1 MRRMLPVL
9 ILAPLLLLG
18 GCDAFFTNV
27 FEGLYTLEVPSA
39 AELGTLP
46 VSDLERLAEDDQFFE
61 ELAGDPAKED
71 AVLENLDNYFGPEG
85 DGTVDTPEEQRAAA
99 LHAEVLLRT
108 SGAFDILSG
117 NSFSALQN
125 TLDQFEL
132 AAESE
137 YPNLIAS
144 LVLDLFDGRTPDV
157 AEIGVMLTALTD
169 AWAAYQAI
177 GAGLDAGASLD
188 PDLNAGEI
196 LQFAAVGAVVQ
207 GAAVTAPMGADLA
220 DLIDTAL
227 RGGDVSGFTITF
239 TAPGIADGDPL
250 HELMV
255 AAGFD
260 PEQI

>member
-27 FEGLYTLEVPSA
+27 FEGMYKLEVPSS
-39 AELGTLP
+39 AELLTLP
-46 VSDLERLAEDDQFFE
+46 LSDLERLAEDDQFFE
-61 ELAGDPAKED
+61 ELAEDSDKLD
-71 AVLENLDNYFGPEG
+71 AVTLNLDGQF
-85 DGTVDTPEEQRAAA
+85 DASADTPEEQRAAA
-99 LHAEVLLRT
+99 LYAEVLLRT

-144 LVLDLFDGRTPDV
+144 LVLDLFEGRTPDV

-169 AWAAYQAI
+169 AWVAYQAI

-207 GAAVTAPMGADLA
+207 GAEVTAPMGADLA